1 MAPDP
6 TKQHR
11 SVVGTAVVTT
21 VVTTVVTA
29 VVATGARSMVVTGL

>member
-11 SVVGTAVVTT
+11 SVVGTAVVT
-21 VVTTVVTA
+21 A
-29 VVATGARSMVVTGL
+29 VVATGARAMVVTGL